1 MCRIPL
7 DGFER
12 VRAQGVY
19 LILQALAYM
28 RDLSRVICGG
38 TGPATDQGTVLL
50 ALSLLN
56 DLIGHGLRHLSIGV
70 EGHREHC
77 ATAGLRPQ
85 VTNVPEHL

>member
-1 MCRIPL
+1 MCRNPL

-19 LILQALAYM
+19 LMLQALVYL
-28 RDLSRVICGG
+28 RDLSRVICGEA
-38 TGPATDQGTVLL
+38 GPATDQEAKLL

-77 ATAGLRPQ
+77 ATAGLRPEI
-85 VTNVPEHL
+85 TNVPEHL